1 MPREAAAR
9 GLPARLRFTGW
20 LDAAA
25 AAAEL
30 AAADAL
36 VLPSHDE
43 GLPLVILEAL
53 ARRVAVIATPV
64 GAIPEVL
71 QHGRT
76 ALLVLPGDVAGL
88 AVAIAD
94 LAADPRLRTRLAANG
109 HALYRRDFTAAGYA
123 DRMIALYRNRCGLP
137 IRPGALQTAPH
148 APISAP

>member
-1 MPREAAAR
+1 M
-9 GLPARLRFTGW
+9 
-20 LDAAA
+20 
-25 AAAEL
+25 
-30 AAADAL
+30 
-36 VLPSHDE
+36 
-43 GLPLVILEAL
+43 
-53 ARRVAVIATPV
+53 IATPV

-88 AVAIAD
+88 AAAIAD

-137 IRPGALQTAPH
+137 IRPGALQTAPPCANFSPRRHGRRHCAAAVHHDVPAH
-148 APISAP
+148 A